1 MTNANIRSYIL
12 LFPPPPPHLRKLC
25 YSSFQ
30 KCVLCLC
37 TGKKC
42 LKVTENMEHS
52 VDPFLLTCD
61 VIVDKYDVLGNVKE
75 VKYANQ
81 EACLSLTLTEHH
93 NVNLQ
98 TF

>member
-1 MTNANIRSYIL
+1 
-12 LFPPPPPHLRKLC
+12 
-25 YSSFQ
+25 
-30 KCVLCLC
+30 
-37 TGKKC
+37 
-42 LKVTENMEHS
+42 MEHS